1 MREPRNG
8 RKESKNVRRTYRRG
22 FAYLAGRRSSLSEYE
37 SESGLG
43 GGLGTGRSHGGL
55 GGASN
60 AGSPYANYVG
70 GGGQDLQQR
79 WRRENGLESMAMAPW

>member
-1 MREPRNG
+1 MEG
-8 RKESKNVRRTYRRG
+8 RKARM
-22 FAYLAGRRSSLSEYE
+22 FAGRIDAASHTLQDAGVLYLSTSLSLA
-37 SESGLG
+37 LG